1 MTKLTCT
8 RSSPRRRRQML
19 PIFHQ
24 KINRTAVGCNFVS
37 LLRPF
42 CFNIFLIGGFCGK
55 SDLRN
60 WRGKENRLAPRR
72 RKRTVSWERERLVKC
87 IIIELVL
94 RANLPNFRE
103 NAKKNEKGKKEEAIT
118 RSSCRNL
125 GLKAPP
131 KKIEGANTRSDAS
144 KFVPWVFFFLFLRAA
159 DSNIRARERKMEKK
173 RFVKHVWIAI
183 KDAILLHY
191 RSISEFTW
199 AYGMK
204 MASEVRSALAEHLAF
219 LPQKVCHFG
228 FPSMMARKYI
238 SLHST

>member
-1 MTKLTCT
+1 M
-8 RSSPRRRRQML
+8 
-19 PIFHQ
+19 HH
-24 KINRTAVGCNFVS
+24 
-37 LLRPF
+37 
-42 CFNIFLIGGFCGK
+42 
-55 SDLRN
+55 N
-60 WRGKENRLAPRR
+60 WISFETQFAKFSRKCKEE
-72 RKRTVSWERERLVKC
+72 WE
-87 IIIELVL
+87 
-94 RANLPNFRE
+94 
-103 NAKKNEKGKKEEAIT
+103 GKKEEAIT

-131 KKIEGANTRSDAS
+131 KKIERANTRSDAS
-144 KFVPWVFFFLFLRAA
+144 KFVPWVFFLFLRAA